1 MNIISLLTGLFLSF
15 CPYPGGTGIIMAWRA
30 WGDFGH
36 SCGVVRMNGMWEL
49 WCKWFIGMDFNQRQ
63 GWEEY
68 PG

>member
-1 MNIISLLTGLFLSF
+1 MNIINLLAGLFLSF
-15 CPYPGGTGIIMAWRA
+15 CPYPGGTGIIMGWRA

-49 WCKWFIGMDFNQRQ
+49 WCKWVIGMDFNQRR